1 MDFYQVLGV
10 GRDASSKEIERAFR
24 AAARRAHPDLN
35 RGDREAEARMKL
47 LNEIRDTLVDAR
59 SRSAYDERLRSE
71 QASRPAPPP
80 AFASERP
87 GPPRRPPQSPSW
99 MPEPRR
105 SARRAASASV
115 AGGWVLGRRSADAYE
130 DSGGRLGF
138 WIRLLE
144 IPLGVTAF
152 LVLVA
157 LIQHCTAALHR

>member
-1 MDFYQVLGV
+1 MDYYQVLGV

-24 AAARRAHPDLN
+24 LAARRAHPDLN
-35 RGDREAEARMKL
+35 RGEHDAEARMKL

-71 QASRPAPPP
+71 QARRPPPAPAFASQRPAPPG
-80 AFASERP
+80 A
-87 GPPRRPPQSPSW
+87 PQSPAW

-105 SARRAASASV
+105 AARPAASA
-115 AGGWVLGRRSADAYE
+115 AGGWVLGRRSAGAYE
-130 DSGGRLGF
+130 DVGGRLGF
-138 WIRLLE
+138 VIRMLE